1 MEEFVFLF
9 YITRMRMILIVM
21 NPLKQSSTLI
31 IIIIRWRPILTPED
45 ILVSI
50 ISLLVDP
57 NIESP
62 ANVDSSIMYR
72 DKR

>member
-1 MEEFVFLF
+1 
-9 YITRMRMILIVM
+9 MILIVM